1 METKLYL
8 VTTEGDCEG
17 RSTNRL
23 GYVHAFSPAAAALY
37 FWNKGKRHLY
47 QYSVTDVGKDS
58 GITLATGND
67 VHLEGYE
74 ICEQRGYSSGETR
87 FEFKAVRD
95 PRAVIAEKVA
105 KAGLTEAELKMYL
118 ANL

>member
-37 FWNKGKRHLY
+37 FWNKGNRHMY

-58 GITLATGND
+58 GLTLAAGED
-67 VHLEGYE
+67 VYLEGYE
-74 ICEQRGYSSGETR
+74 ICEQRGYSTGETR
-87 FEFKAVRD
+87 FEFKARRD
-95 PRAVIAEKVA
+95 QREVIAEKI
-105 KAGLTEAELKMYL
+105 KKSGLTEDEIKFFIS
-118 ANL
+118 NL

>member
-37 FWNKGKRHLY
+37 FWNKGKRHMY

-58 GITLATGND
+58 GLTLAQYGD
-67 VHLEGYE
+67 VNLEGYE

-87 FEFKAVRD
+87 YEFKAVRD
-95 PRAVIAEKVA
+95 PRVIIEEKIK
-105 KAGLTEAELKMYL
+105 KAGLTEDEIKLYL